1 MRPWEIPH
9 TPFPGGFRAHPADR
23 KHRSVC
29 FASISGLTYEPIS
42 PERPFLNA
50 LRGDGKR
57 RQEPGTTS
65 LLTSHNPD
73 TS

>member
-1 MRPWEIPH
+1 MRPWEIPP

-29 FASISGLTYEPIS
+29 FASTSGLTYEPIS

-50 LRGDGKR
+50 LRGDGK
-57 RQEPGTTS
+57 
-65 LLTSHNPD
+65 
-73 TS
+73 